1 MDNALYKYSPIVE
14 RPKLAWPKGARLAFY
29 VGVNIE
35 HYEVDKP
42 STSIFA
48 GTAGLAPDPLNF
60 GWRDYGCAS
69 ASGE

>member
-35 HYEVDKP
+35 HYEVDSRRRAFSP
-42 STSIFA
+42 VPPGSFPIRLTSA
-48 GTAGLAPDPLNF
+48 GATM
-60 GWRDYGCAS
+60 GCAS